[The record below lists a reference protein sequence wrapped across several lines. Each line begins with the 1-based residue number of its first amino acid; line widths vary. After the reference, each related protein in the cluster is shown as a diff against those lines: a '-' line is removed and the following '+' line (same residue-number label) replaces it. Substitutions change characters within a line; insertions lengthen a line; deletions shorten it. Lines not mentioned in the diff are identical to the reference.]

1 MGFLLSESAAEKE
14 VQAHVN
20 LFGQPQM
27 DIVDLLELYNTF
39 YSENVLEEAEYEE
52 KVKHLNLDILDIEK
66 FVKKNELVPVTN
78 PVTYVR
84 PGIPADDGLL
94 SNKIFGITRDDRAG
108 IFSYIDLQSYYIDP
122 SCYKTWI
129 RMDTRIKD
137 IVHGIRKFKV
147 DNGDLVEDEH
157 GETGIDFLRRNID
170 KLTFKSS
177 GSVKRDIKID
187 YLMMNKSKMF
197 IRKYPVIPAFYRDTN
212 MTDNGSVQ
220 IGGINKLYSNI
231 LQSVNGKQTTRDY
244 GFNDT
249 YAMDGRIQE
258 YLLNVYD
265 WFVGNSSDTLTV
277 ETGSGM
283 AGKKGIIHRAN
294 MSKTANYSVRLV
306 ITAPELKANKPEDM
320 MVNMEYSASPL
331 AAVIVNFRPFVMFQV
346 KRFFE
351 NEFVGTHSYP
361 IIDKTGKVKTVIPK
375 DPMIEF
381 SDERIKREMDRFL
394 HGYNNRFVP
403 IQVPI
408 EGSSDKVYMQFK
420 GRFQKP
426 GSNPESVYNRR
437 LTWCDVFYMA
447 ACEAVKDKHIL
458 ITRFPIDSYFN
469 QITTKVVVSSTKDTE
484 PMMVGENFYPYYP
497 KIREEDIGTNTGN
510 RFVDTFKM
518 CNLFLPGLG
527 GDYDG
532 DTVSVK
538 GVYTIEANDE
548 LAEFM
553 QSKRNYIDLGGKNV
567 RSSSGDSIQAIYN
580 LTKVLKDTKLTDPVF
595 E

>member
-1 MGFLLSESAAEKE
+1 MGYMLSKQAALKE
-14 VQAHVN
+14 VAAHM
-20 LFGQPQM
+20 GIMPR
-27 DIVDLLELYNTF
+27 DILETLDLYNTF
-39 YSENVLEEAEYEE
+39 FSTNVLNEAEYEDQ
-52 KVKHLNLDILDIEK
+52 VKHLNLRILDIER
-66 FVKKNELVPVTN
+66 FVKVNDWQSVTN

-84 PGIPADDGLL
+84 PGIPSDDGLL
-94 SNKIFGITRDDRAG
+94 SNKIFGITKDDRAG
-108 IFSYIDLQSYYIDP
+108 IFSYIDLGGYYIDP

-129 RMDTRIKD
+129 RMDTRVKD

-147 DNGDLVEDEH
+147 VDGDFVEDEH

-170 KLTFKSS
+170 KITFKSS
-177 GSVKRDIKID
+177 GSIKRDLKID
-187 YLMMNKSKMF
+187 YLMTNKDIMF

-212 MTDNGSVQ
+212 MGENGSVQ

-231 LQSVNGKQTTRDY
+231 LQSVNGKQATRDY

-277 ETGSGM
+277 EIGSGM

-306 ITAPELKANKPEDM
+306 ISAPELKANRPQDM
-320 MVNMEYSASPL
+320 MVNMDYSASPL
-331 AAVIVNFRPFVMFQV
+331 AAVIVNFRPFVMFHV

-361 IIDKTGKVKTVIPK
+361 VINKNGQIETLIPK

-394 HGYNNRFVP
+394 HGYNNRFIPIKVP
-403 IQVPI
+403 TEDP
-408 EGSSDKVYMQFK
+408 KRTFFMQFK

-426 GSNPESVYNRR
+426 GGNPESIYQRR

-469 QITTKVVVSSTKDTE
+469 QITTKVVVSSTKEVE
-484 PMMVGENFYPYYP
+484 PMMVGDVFYKYYP

-510 RFVDTFKM
+510 KFVDTFKM

-538 GVYTIEANDE
+538 GVYTVEANDE

-553 QSKRNYIDLGGKNV
+553 KSKRNFINLGGSNI
-567 RSSSGDSIQAIYN
+567 RYSTADSIQAIYSF
-580 LTKVLKDTKLTDPVF
+580 TKVLSSTKLTDPVF